1 MTSIYPSPHVSSSAY
16 VQRTLTMSLIQQPPL
31 DVEANLFSIP
41 REIRDLIYTALLQIP
56 NDPPTSP
63 EEAGPRFRKG
73 SSLYSVER
81 YPEAVYAALLRC
93 NRQLRDEFQ
102 EVLFARQPV
111 RDFRLD
117 CMIKSDDLW
126 PTWIL
131 LPCPGTRDIGVL
143 NVDLR
148 LFNVGHGHD
157 QYVQFFDDG
166 RCCPCSF
173 STKHYPLSR
182 ETKFTDQ
189 EWKPQSGVLIL
200 IFPLRLY
207 KRKTNPSQ
215 PPQVVRP

>member
-16 VQRTLTMSLIQQPPL
+16 VQRTLTMSLIQQPSL
-31 DVEANLFSIP
+31 DIEANLLSIP

-81 YPEAVYAALLRC
+81 YPEAIYAALLRC

-117 CMIKSDDLW
+117 CMIKSDGLW

-148 LFNVGHGHD
+148 LFNVGHGDD

-166 RCCPCSF
+166 RCS
-173 STKHYPLSR
+173 
-182 ETKFTDQ
+182 
-189 EWKPQSGVLIL
+189 
-200 IFPLRLY
+200 
-207 KRKTNPSQ
+207 PSSISY
-215 PPQVVRP
+215 